1 MFVCVVLRGRARS
14 RYGRWKA
21 QQAAKE
27 ERKKSR
33 EERRARGEDV
43 SEDGDGDGVDGRPDP
58 NASLVLALGKILL
71 LVLIGTALAG
81 QFITGSPLWGYK
93 GKWTNIHTYLAPFT
107 VSRNSL
113 WHRRTTPCFACL
125 RVTWLMRF
133 FDVQSEKLFSEEQLA
148 KFDGSNPALPVYLA
162 VRTLKRITS
171 PPPLLYV

>member
-1 MFVCVVLRGRARS
+1 MPRPSRLRFFRFSVPPLTEEGRVCVYVRVYVCVALRARS

-43 SEDGDGDGVDGRPDP
+43 SEDEGEGEGVDGRPD
-58 NASLVLALGKILL
+58 ASLALALGKILL
-71 LVLIGTALAG
+71 FVLIGTALAG

-107 VSRNSL
+107 VSRFTCCIRNHPL
-113 WHRRTTPCFACL
+113 LVAC
-125 RVTWLMRF
+125 TWLIKSFFFRF
-133 FDVQSEKLFSEEQLA
+133 PE
-148 KFDGSNPALPVYLA
+148 
-162 VRTLKRITS
+162 
-171 PPPLLYV
+171 